1 MKHQPRNSVFGSKIS
16 SPGKEHVGD
25 ETVRAAFLYE
35 QLEWVLEQREGVDE
49 FGEGIGVSDE
59 VNALEA
65 FGEADVGGREL
76 DGSEVD
82 LGLEILGNSLCC
94 FGEHGCVER
103 GGDYSCLDAAGGE
116 ESGHVEG
123 WEHVA
128 LSHQWEEKDVKLTS
142 FSHIVLENRDR
153 E

>member
-1 MKHQPRNSVFGSKIS
+1 MS
-16 SPGKEHVGD
+16 SSSGCWSN
-25 ETVRAAFLYE
+25 VRAWMNLGRAS
-35 QLEWVLEQREGVDE
+35 REATR
-49 FGEGIGVSDE
+49 SM
-59 VNALEA
+59 LSMT
-65 FGEADVGGREL
+65 FGEADVGGGEL

-94 FGEHGCVER
+94 FGEDGCVER
-103 GGDYSCLDAAGGE
+103 GGDYSYLDAAGGE

-142 FSHIVLENRDR
+142 FSHVVLENR
-153 E
+153 EGE